1 MASQS
6 EVLKYL
12 KLSVS
17 VEEEPGNDVK
27 ELLADTVLGTPGKL
41 RYRHT
46 SFNTKLPYLGQ
57 IFFII

>member
-12 KLSVS
+12 KLSIS
-17 VEEEPGNDVK
+17 VEEEPSKDVK
-27 ELLADTVLGTPGKL
+27 ELLADTILGTPGKL

-46 SFNTKLPYLGQ
+46 SFNTKLHIWARSISL
-57 IFFII
+57 F

>member
-27 ELLADTVLGTPGKL
+27 ESGFPRSYRPQKNQKFVILNFEIDIPADEITD
-41 RYRHT
+41 
-46 SFNTKLPYLGQ
+46 
-57 IFFII
+57 IF